1 MKKTIIIAEAGVN
14 HNGRLSLA
22 KKLIDGA
29 SIAGAD
35 YIKFQTYNVD
45 LLVAKNASL
54 AQYQKKN
61 SKNYINQFS
70 MLKKLQLSEE
80 NQLLLLKYA
89 KKKKIKFL
97 SSAFDSR
104 SLKFLSDLKLD
115 YFKVPSSEVSN
126 IPYLRQLA
134 KYNKKTILSTGMS
147 SFNEIKHTV
156 KVLNEAGLSKN
167 KIFILQCNS
176 EYPSP
181 IRDSNIRAM
190 VSMREL
196 LGVKVGYSDHTIG
209 IESSL
214 CAVSLGASII
224 EKHITISKKLNGP
237 DHAASASINEFK
249 YLVEKI
255 RNVEKSLGNFKKTI
269 TKSERK
275 NKKNVIKYIF
285 SKTKINKGEIFTS
298 HNLLPLRSN
307 KGISVAN
314 WDRVIGK
321 KSKFD
326 FKPGELIKI

>member
-1 MKKTIIIAEAGVN
+1 MNKTIIIAEAGVN
-14 HNGRLSLA
+14 HNGKLSLA

-29 SIAGAD
+29 SKAGAD
-35 YIKFQTYNVD
+35 YIKFQTYNVE

-61 SKNYINQFS
+61 LKNRINQFS

-97 SSAFDSR
+97 SSAFDNR
-104 SLKFLSDLKLD
+104 SLKFLSNLKLD
-115 YFKVPSSEVSN
+115 YFKIPSSELTN

-134 KYNKKTILSTGMS
+134 KYNKRTILSTGLS
-147 SFNEIKHTV
+147 SLSEIKHSL
-156 KVLNEAGLSKN
+156 KVLIEAGLSKS
-167 KIFILQCNS
+167 KIYILQCNS

-181 IRDSNIRAM
+181 IKDSNIRAM

-224 EKHITISKKLNGP
+224 EKHITIDKKFKGP
-237 DHAASASINEFK
+237 DHAASANIKEFK
-249 YLVEKI
+249 YFVEKI
-255 RNVEKSLGNFKKTI
+255 RNIEKSLGNSKKNI

-275 NKKNVIKYIF
+275 NKKNVTKYIF

-298 HNLLPLRSN
+298 RNLLPLRSN

-314 WDRVIGK
+314 WDRIIGK
-321 KSKFD
+321 KSKFE
-326 FKPGELIKI
+326 FKPGDLIKI

>member
-14 HNGRLSLA
+14 HNGKLSLA

-29 SIAGAD
+29 SKAGAD

-61 SKNYINQFS
+61 LKNYINQFS

-80 NQLLLLKYA
+80 NQLSLLKYA

-97 SSAFDSR
+97 SSAFDLK
-104 SLKFLSDLKLD
+104 SLEFLSNLKLD
-115 YFKVPSSEVSN
+115 YFKIPSSELTN

-134 KYNKKTILSTGMS
+134 RYNKKTILSTGLS
-147 SFNEIKHTV
+147 SLNEIKQSIN
-156 KVLNEAGLSKN
+156 VLNDAGLTKN
-167 KIFILQCNS
+167 KIYLLQCNS

-181 IRDSNIRAM
+181 IKDSNIRAM
-190 VSMREL
+190 VRMREL
-196 LGVKVGYSDHTIG
+196 FDMNVGYSDHTIG

-224 EKHITISKKLNGP
+224 EKHITINKKFKGP
-237 DHAASASINEFK
+237 DHAASANINEFK

-255 RNVEKSLGNFKKTI
+255 RNIEKSLGSSEKKI

-275 NKKNVIKYIF
+275 NKKNVTKYIF

-298 HNLLPLRSN
+298 NNLIPLRSN
-307 KGISVAN
+307 QGISVVY
-314 WDRVIGK
+314 WDKIIGK

-326 FKPGELIKI
+326 FKPGSLIKI